1 MTELNL
7 RALQREDRPSTAGPG
22 GDESESGAALLERW
36 VELPDGRMELR
47 HTRLT
52 PEDYLNPRFGDKWLQ
67 GREHSEVSPDVAD
80 RLRRWFGSRPDILVL
95 NDVQHRLGPG
105 FPNPSPD
112 VSVIQGARRPDRD
125 LTTFDVVKQGAV
137 PRLIVEVISPR
148 DRRIREVDEVDKVAL
163 YQRRG
168 VPEYLLVVLPR
179 RRPEPYRISGYR
191 LDPSGVYQPIVPDE
205 QGRLLSETTGLWF
218 AVSPEGDGV
227 VIRDAATG
235 ELLRTSK
242 EEEQERKLEAQARQ
256 AEAEARQAAEARAA
270 KEAEAR
276 QAAES
281 ELARLRAEI
290 ERLRGGGTE

>member
-1 MTELNL
+1 
-7 RALQREDRPSTAGPG
+7 
-22 GDESESGAALLERW
+22 
-36 VELPDGRMELR
+36 
-47 HTRLT
+47 
-52 PEDYLNPRFGDKWLQ
+52 
-67 GREHSEVSPDVAD
+67 VSPDLAD

-95 NDVQHRLGPG
+95 NDVQHRLDPG

-125 LTTFDVVKQGAV
+125 LASFDVVKQGAV

-148 DRRIREVDEVDKVAL
+148 DRRIRDVDEIDKVAL

-179 RRPEPYRISGYR
+179 RSPEPYRISGYR
-191 LDPSGVYQPIVPDE
+191 LDPTGVYQPIVPDE

-218 AVSPEGDGV
+218 AVSQKGDGV

-242 EEEQERKLEAQARQ
+242 EEEQERKVEAQARQ
-256 AEAEARQAAEARAA
+256 AAEARAAREAEARQAAEA
-270 KEAEAR
+270 
-276 QAAES
+276 

-290 ERLRGGGTE
+290 EHLRRR